1 MHTQLEFKGDRQFFS
16 LKENSRRSFTLF
28 SIDVITNTGYENMLA
43 TAEYKDDP
51 KSFRLKSWLQE
62 VDETRSYHFLEF
74 IPDFQAKLFDG

>member
-1 MHTQLEFKGDRQFFS
+1 
-16 LKENSRRSFTLF
+16 
-28 SIDVITNTGYENMLA
+28 MLP

-51 KSFRLKSWLQE
+51 KSFRLKSWLIQE